1 MEVHRHLAAYQDMK
15 NAAKGLSSLLVLD
28 VKLKRE
34 LIKITPKILLLTYDP
49 NQEISET
56 MRELWAT
63 LVEIQDE
70 EKIVEEKWP

>member
-1 MEVHRHLAAYQDMK
+1 MK